1 MPVMLPTLP
10 LKKLV
15 VEVRYKPELA
25 FYNMMDAVGT
35 ELADHYPDWVRS
47 PLTVEVRNKK
57 KHQRVF
63 LSHHATFYEAD
74 LAGADPIPG
83 VRPCRRD
90 ASKNLLKAVAVSG
103 RAVRRKAVVRL

>member
-63 LSHHATFYEAD
+63 LSHQRTFYEAD
-74 LAGADPIPG
+74 LAGADPIARSSAMPK
-83 VRPCRRD
+83 RR
-90 ASKNLLKAVAVSG
+90 
-103 RAVRRKAVVRL
+103 